1 MISKEIVKELVEER
15 IEGTDIFIVEID
27 ISSGNKILVTIDADS
42 GVNIEKCMS
51 VSRNVEHNL
60 DREEEDFS
68 LEVSSFSL
76 SSPLVLPRQYKKYIG
91 KMIEVITLEM
101 KKITGKLLDFNENEL
116 SMEMDLTKKQIKSGA
131 EAKIIISFNDIK
143 ETKAVISFKK

>member
-15 IEGTDIFIVEID
+15 IEGTDIFIVDID

-101 KKITGKLLDFNENEL
+101 KKIKGKLLDFNENEL

>member
-15 IEGTDIFIVEID
+15 IEGTDIFIVDID